1 MSRKHLL
8 STTKY
13 SEKAE
18 QKMAK
23 KSPAKIKMLAA
34 EAKRN
39 AAAQR
44 EMKKASNEIVHE
56 SSTSELDRY
65 ESLDGAWRQ
74 IGIAAPARRALVDEG
89 LFELSDLRKMSLAA
103 LKDLHGMGPNAVR
116 ILIAE
121 MKKQDL
127 AFRK

>member
-1 MSRKHLL
+1 
-8 STTKY
+8 
-13 SEKAE
+13 
-18 QKMAK
+18 
-23 KSPAKIKMLAA
+23 MLAA

-44 EMKKASNEIVHE
+44 EMKKASNEMVHE

>member
-1 MSRKHLL
+1 
-8 STTKY
+8 
-13 SEKAE
+13 
-18 QKMAK
+18 
-23 KSPAKIKMLAA
+23 MLAA

-44 EMKKASNEIVHE
+44 EMKKTSNEMVHE

-65 ESLDGAWRQ
+65 ESLDGVWRQ

-121 MKKQDL
+121 MKKEDL